1 MDIKLKM
8 KIGSVEVDYEGE
20 AEFFKNEFPSLI
32 EMLSRGYNQASSL
45 INAVEQEETFDPVSD
60 KAKMAKTSY
69 SVSTI
74 AGKLNASTGPEL
86 LLAAASCLTFT
97 DGREAFSRQEL
108 LKKMQDAKSYYKKSY
123 GSNLSKMLSTFV
135 KSGALLE
142 GTSNAYSLSAEKGRE
157 IRGRLGI

>member
-8 KIGSVEVDYEGE
+8 KVGSVEVDYEGE
-20 AEFFKNEFPSLI
+20 AEFLKNELPSFI
-32 EMLSRGYNQASSL
+32 DVLSSGCNQLSSQVC
-45 INAVEQEETFDPVSD
+45 ATEQARQVNPVSD
-60 KAKMAKTSY
+60 KNEIPNYGY

-74 AGKLNASTGPEL
+74 AGKLNVSTGPDL

-97 DGREAFSRQEL
+97 DGREDFSRQEL

-123 GSNLSKMLSTFV
+123 GSNLSKTLTTLV
-135 KSGALLE
+135 KSGALIE
-142 GTSNAYSLSAEKGRE
+142 GASNAYSLSAEKNRE